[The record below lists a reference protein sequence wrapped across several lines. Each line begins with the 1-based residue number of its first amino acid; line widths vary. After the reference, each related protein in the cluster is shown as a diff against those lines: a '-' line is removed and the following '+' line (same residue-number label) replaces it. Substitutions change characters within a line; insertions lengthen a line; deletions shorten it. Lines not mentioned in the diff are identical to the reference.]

1 MTPAASTDTDTALTH
16 VSRAEQPAAD
26 RGAPAK
32 SSSLPNMTTQL
43 SIFPSQTSA
52 TEDKGADGAST
63 TITPVSDDTPEE
75 TSSAATTTGQPA
87 CTDTDSTKPEQTP
100 MTTTTTTTTT
110 QTQPQTQPQTKTTSQ
125 PVTEGTN
132 KEQHSTDVNNAQCS
146 AGTQNET
153 LIRNKEDSNND
164 SNSTPRR
171 VKLYTLSADKWV
183 DCGTGY
189 CSGRLEPIPHFFVVN
204 EADPKDVLLNSP
216 IRGSTQYQRQ
226 QDTLIV
232 WTSEDGID
240 YALSFQETDGCL
252 QLCEFLIEIQNNK
265 VAPNISLVA
274 IIQSA
279 EGEITEIIAGPAPEL
294 PAPSVD
300 NLGSILD
307 MLTINQFKNKII
319 GQILKN
325 NGAWLVQLAKIFE
338 SCEEAHQLSNIYCL
352 SDIIKTLVY
361 FNEMDIFELLI
372 QGNVL
377 HQVVGIL
384 EYEPEFPG
392 LKMNWRDFLNEK
404 VKIKEVIK
412 VNNSSIEEEIRKCFV
427 LQFLKDVV
435 LARLLDDSGLNCI
448 STMIQNKESRILN
461 FMQNDD
467 TFLEELF
474 ALYNDDDDDD
484 EDEGEKYEKQL
495 DGIKLINQFVL
506 ISKTQQPFQ
515 RTEFYKAL
523 IAKGLMAMIKFS
535 MREKEIASRIL
546 VTEVIVTI
554 IEHEILLFK
563 NSNEE
568 MLMNTL
574 INILINEKNIGLKTQ
589 AFEAIKI
596 LIDPNNLIESN
607 GGLINDSV
615 NIKELIDDSF
625 FSEFYEKSALKLFQP
640 IITIIDK
647 DNRNDSGEFRREDL
661 VTLEDLCELLGF
673 ISKFHDAVFS
683 RSFIL
688 ENHLLKGI
696 NRLIDP
702 QFKYQLRLS
711 AVRCLRNIVLLNDEF
726 YTRYII
732 ENDILSG
739 FMRILHESN
748 DSNNLVNSTCLN
760 FLNVIIENL
769 EVTNFQLLRTYL
781 ADRYHDVLKENFLGI
796 GLLALPPPA
805 PAKTD
810 IVLPPDD
817 NDTDVSTSNLDPPLS
832 GTTTPSGKGKR
843 ALEQE
848 EPTSPSPNSGVTGLH
863 DKKKKMSA

>member
-1 MTPAASTDTDTALTH
+1 
-16 VSRAEQPAAD
+16 
-26 RGAPAK
+26 
-32 SSSLPNMTTQL
+32 MTTQL
-43 SIFPSQTSA
+43 SPRSPTSLSVSKTQALTQPAVSATTSPEEILEDAFHTETTVHAEEIAASLSDSETTADRASDQVPSQGEEQQETA
-52 TEDKGADGAST
+52 KIYGEHQVINAEIDDRTMITHGENGDGS
-63 TITPVSDDTPEE
+63 
-75 TSSAATTTGQPA
+75 
-87 CTDTDSTKPEQTP
+87 
-100 MTTTTTTTTT
+100 
-110 QTQPQTQPQTKTTSQ
+110 
-125 PVTEGTN
+125 
-132 KEQHSTDVNNAQCS
+132 
-146 AGTQNET
+146 
-153 LIRNKEDSNND
+153 
-164 SNSTPRR
+164 PRR

-189 CSGRLEPIPHFFVVN
+189 CSGKLEPIPHFFVVN
-204 EADPKDVLLNSP
+204 ESDSKDVLLNAP

-232 WTSEDGID
+232 WTNEDGTD

-294 PAPSVD
+294 PAPTVE
-300 NLGSILD
+300 NLESILD

-319 GQILKN
+319 GQILKS
-325 NGAWLVQLAKIFE
+325 GGEWLVQLVHIFT
-338 SCEEAHQLSNIYCL
+338 SCEENHQLSNIYCL
-352 SDIIKTLVY
+352 SDIVKTLVY
-361 FNEMDIFELLI
+361 FNEIDIFELLI
-372 QGNVL
+372 QGSIL
-377 HQVVGIL
+377 HHVIGIL

-412 VNNSSIEEEIRKCFV
+412 VNDSAIEEEIRKCFV

-448 STMIQNKESRILN
+448 STMIQNKESRMLD
-461 FMQNDD
+461 FMQKDED
-467 TFLEELF
+467 FLKELF
-474 ALYNDDDDDD
+474 ALYGDDDDNDD
-484 EDEGEKYEKQL
+484 EKNLEKCQRKI

-523 IAKGLMAMIKFS
+523 ITKGLMSMIKFS
-535 MREKEIASRIL
+535 TREKEIESRIL

-574 INILINEKNIGLKTQ
+574 INILIDEKNIGLKTQ

-607 GGLINDSV
+607 SNLINDNV
-615 NIKELIDDSF
+615 NISELIDDSF
-625 FSEFYEKSALKLFQP
+625 FSDFYEKSALKLFQP
-640 IITIIDK
+640 IISIIE
-647 DNRNDSGEFRREDL
+647 DNKTPKSTAYSREDL

-673 ISKFHDAVFS
+673 ISKFHDSVFS

-696 NRLIDP
+696 NKLIAP

-739 FMRILHESN
+739 FMQILHESN

-760 FLNVIIENL
+760 FLNIVIENL
-769 EVTNFQLLRTYL
+769 EVSNFQLLRTYL
-781 ADRYHDVLKENFLGI
+781 AENYHDILKGNFLGVS
-796 GLLALPPPA
+796 LLALPQSSSEPGDA
-805 PAKTD
+805 ATD
-810 IVLPPDD
+810 NNDD
-817 NDTDVSTSNLDPPLS
+817 KDKENDTDVSIANLKPATPAPPSSTSDN
-832 GTTTPSGKGKR
+832 KGKR
-843 ALEQE
+843 ALETE
-848 EPTSPSPNSGVTGLH
+848 EQADSEAHGGMTGLH
-863 DKKKKMSA
+863 DGIGNSDKKKKMST